1 LNYYYYVPCTLP
13 VERQSREY
21 CSTCTCSQYYSTKY
35 NRTTLSTSM
44 GGTDLKR
51 TPVTGTQDQ
60 RIIPNV
66 PVQVWYQVQVRTQLY
81 GCHNIVG
88 LHEAKTSVLVAVQ
101 FG

>member
-1 LNYYYYVPCTLP
+1 
-13 VERQSREY
+13 
-21 CSTCTCSQYYSTKY
+21 
-35 NRTTLSTSM
+35 M

-66 PVQVWYQVQVRTQLY
+66 PVQVWYRY

-101 FG
+101 SG